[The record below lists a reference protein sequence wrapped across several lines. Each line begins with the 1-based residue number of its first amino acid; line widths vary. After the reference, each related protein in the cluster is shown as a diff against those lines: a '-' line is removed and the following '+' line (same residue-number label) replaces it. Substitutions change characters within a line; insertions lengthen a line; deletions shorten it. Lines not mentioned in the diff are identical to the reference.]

1 MKSFFLRANAA
12 LGDKEAT
19 IAMLDIVLKQRPTNL
34 VQATM
39 ANPILDFIRDDPRVK
54 AMFAAAEARLAQK
67 QQ

>member
-1 MKSFFLRANAA
+1 
-12 LGDKEAT
+12 
-19 IAMLDIVLKQRPTNL
+19 
-34 VQATM
+34 M